1 MLRYFLLLLLF
12 LSNVSLGQAKP
23 VLNRLD
29 ISLNG
34 QPRVTEYRFWTHHPY
49 VKLKDTHILDWM
61 PYLDAVHNL
70 ADISAC
76 IRLEP
81 NSDRVTAV
89 WHSRDIRG
97 VALGSEL
104 PKLAV
109 PTRVAAGELWI
120 PVDSVAEAMGYRA
133 KFNAQKQFLELVSS
147 AEPYEA
153 AFPNYCQYVLQRK
166 E

>member
-1 MLRYFLLLLLF
+1 
-12 LSNVSLGQAKP
+12 
-23 VLNRLD
+23 
-29 ISLNG
+29 
-34 QPRVTEYRFWTHHPY
+34 
-49 VKLKDTHILDWM
+49 M